1 MPHNCTGIQLLM
13 LLWCA
18 LAQWC
23 KGITPCTGDGKE
35 IYHKSDTVLLF
46 LMKKPTVC
54 WQCCFCHC
62 CFCKLGYYNAAKNS
76 ECTNLYTYQHNIEK
90 DLKTVQIVSECI
102 LNFNYYN
109 AHNLTF
115 SNFWTRDFDVVIYVN
130 IYFSLFKLSL
140 Q

>member
-1 MPHNCTGIQLLM
+1 M
-13 LLWCA
+13 
-18 LAQWC
+18 
-23 KGITPCTGDGKE
+23 
-35 IYHKSDTVLLF
+35 YR
-46 LMKKPTVC
+46 
-54 WQCCFCHC
+54 
-62 CFCKLGYYNAAKNS
+62 
-76 ECTNLYTYQHNIEK
+76 HNIEK

-140 Q
+140 QQTIIIDQTAAAPIILN